1 MNRLL
6 FYFCLALFPS
16 IILSQQTIVN
26 DSITRESFIGYDIN
40 GNQVSFNPEN
50 PPLIPIAGAP
60 KPFYTHYW
68 EFGDGNYS
76 FEEKPTHI
84 YKTTDEFETRLWTTN
99 NYDNGKVPTSR
110 PKKVAVN
117 TITSEY
123 NDVATLDEHQGF
135 RLQKNREAIP
145 NEEMVVIMSYKNDLS
160 YTSSGKLYLF
170 YNEKKYK
177 SNNFEI
183 TNTRVY
189 HDEREVLDEVTVSNF
204 EPNDTQTFL
213 ASANDNYLHFKTIQQ
228 DSTIRKDINS
238 TINDAKEYYKDWS
251 VLEFDEMPPGEERN
265 IFHTIKTTPEM
276 IKDTSAIVTLRG
288 VYVPDRSYGDHKVKD
303 LELEIVTSHDP
314 NKMSNSSPLL
324 NYRLVR
330 FKRLKYKVRFQNDG
344 EGPARTIKLEVDI
357 PEMFD
362 KTTLE
367 VENMYPKCEICPK
380 NKDVNYSCLDTTF
393 TKDQAIFTFKNIYLP
408 GTSQKNVK
416 EKDSTKG
423 FVKYSIK
430 FGKDFHKKKT
440 KSRTAIIFDKNE
452 PIITNYSTTR
462 FTPGISIGAKA
473 GYGYFTE
480 LENSK
485 EYFAGITLSP
495 YKSYK
500 SYLQAELM
508 FSSSSFDEL
517 LNTEN
522 VAVINADQ
530 TNIMRSIENNDFK
543 NITAYLVPASFRYN
557 ITSYLG
563 LGIGPQIKI
572 DFSQKK
578 HSERSDRFFTRT
590 VGPNGDLQEFED
602 LDRNTNEIIDTK
614 ENFTNFNTGIF
625 ADITLGIARIGP
637 SAGIRYIHNFEA
649 PHQQWHFYAIWKF

>member
-1 MNRLL
+1 M
-6 FYFCLALFPS
+6 FIFCLILFPS
-16 IILSQQTIVN
+16 IILGQQIIAN
-26 DSITRESFIGYDIN
+26 DTITRESIIGYDIN
-40 GNQVSFNPEN
+40 GNQVSFNPKN

-84 YKTTDEFETRLWTTN
+84 YKNTGEFETHLWTTN
-99 NYDNGKVPTSR
+99 NYDNGKAPTSR

-117 TITSEY
+117 NLPHQY
-123 NDVATLDEHQGF
+123 NDVATLDEYDGF

-145 NEEMVVIMSYKNDLS
+145 NEEMVFIMSYKNELN
-160 YTSSGKLYLF
+160 YTASGKLYLF
-170 YNEKKYK
+170 YNEQKYK

-183 TNTRVY
+183 IDTRTY
-189 HDEREVLDEVTVSNF
+189 HNEREALDEITASNYDM
-204 EPNDTQTFL
+204 NDSNTFL
-213 ASANDNYLHFKTIQQ
+213 ASAENEFLHIKTIQQ
-228 DSTIRKDINS
+228 DSVNKQDINS
-238 TINDAKEYYKDWS
+238 TIEESKVYYKDWNI
-251 VLEFDEMPPGEERN
+251 LEFDNMPPGEERTV
-265 IFHTIKTTPEM
+265 FHTIKTTPEM
-276 IKDTSAIVTLRG
+276 LKDTSAIVTLRG

-367 VENMYPKCEICPK
+367 VEDMYPKCEICPK
-380 NKDVNYSCLDTTF
+380 NKAVNYSCLDTTF

-430 FGKDFHKKKT
+430 FGENFHKKKT
-440 KSRTAIIFDKNE
+440 KSRTAIIFDKND

-473 GYGYFTE
+473 GYSYYPK
-480 LENSK
+480 LNNSK
-485 EYFAGITLSP
+485 EYFVGATISP
-495 YKSYK
+495 YKSYRA
-500 SYLQAELM
+500 YLQTELM

-517 LNTEN
+517 LNTETIE
-522 VAVINADQ
+522 VINTDV
-530 TNIMRSIENNDFK
+530 TDIIRSEENNDYK
-543 NITAYLVPASFRYN
+543 SISAYLVPASFRYN

-563 LGIGPQIKI
+563 FGIGPQLKI

-578 HSERSDRFFTRT
+578 HSDRFDNYYIRT
-590 VGPNGDLQEFED
+590 IGANGEVLEFENP
-602 LDRNTNEIIDTK
+602 DRNSNESIDSK
-614 ENFTNFNTGIF
+614 KSFSDFRAGIF
-625 ADITLGIARIGP
+625 ADLNLGIVRIGP
-637 SAGIRYIHNFEA
+637 SAGIRYVHYFEA
-649 PHQQWHFYAIWKF
+649 PYNQWHFYAAWKF